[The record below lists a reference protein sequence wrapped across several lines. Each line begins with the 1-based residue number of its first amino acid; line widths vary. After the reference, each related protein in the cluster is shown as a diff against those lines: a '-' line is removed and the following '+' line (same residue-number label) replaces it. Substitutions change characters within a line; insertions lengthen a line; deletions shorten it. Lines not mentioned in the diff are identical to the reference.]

1 VIHLRFHALVKKELK
16 LYWNSPIAY
25 IFIVVFLGFMMWL
38 FFRGFFLIN
47 QAEMRDFF
55 AIIPWIFLFLI
66 PALTM
71 RMWSEE
77 YRSGCIETLLTSS
90 ITIREAVLAKFLAS
104 LIFLAIT
111 LFATILL
118 PFSISLLGN
127 LDWGVVFTSYFGALL
142 LGGAYL
148 SIGVALSAF
157 TQNQI
162 IAFITSI
169 LLCFTFF
176 IIGDPI
182 VTFNLSSFFTPILE
196 FFSLSTHYS
205 SIMRGV
211 VDSRD
216 LIFYISF
223 IGFFLYLNIQT
234 LKFKK

>member
-1 VIHLRFHALVKKELK
+1 MIHPRFQALVRKELK

-25 IFIVVFLGFMMWL
+25 IFIVTFLGFVMWL
-38 FFRGFFLIN
+38 FFRGFFLVN
-47 QAEMRDFF
+47 QADMRQFF
-55 AIIPWIFLFLI
+55 GIIPWVFLFLI

-77 YRSGCIETLLTSS
+77 YRTGTIEILLTSS

-111 LFATILL
+111 LSATVML
-118 PFSISLLGN
+118 PLSITLIGA
-127 LDWGVVFTSYFGALL
+127 LDWGVVLTSYLGALL
-142 LGGAYL
+142 LGSAYL
-148 SIGVALSAF
+148 AIGVALSAF

-162 IAFITSI
+162 VAFIISI
-169 LLCFTFF
+169 LTCFTFF

-182 VTFNLSSFFTPILE
+182 VTFKLSSLLTPIFE

-216 LIFYISF
+216 LIFYFSF
-223 IGFFLYLNIQT
+223 IGFFLYLNVQI
-234 LKFKK
+234 LKLKK